1 MNSERLAA
9 EGSSAAT
16 VLFAEPHDFSR
27 LTEGMATAAMRVPP
41 KSVRKLGI
49 RALKPMTDERM
60 CLRKCKIYFFL
71 THMNYRSLSLTQAH
85 SVRLNGHFPRHAVTD

>member
-9 EGSSAAT
+9 EGFSAAT
-16 VLFAEPHDFSR
+16 ILFAEPHDFSR
-27 LTEGMATAAMRVPP
+27 LTEGMVVAAVRVAP

-60 CLRKCKIYFFL
+60 GSTCYITIKTTR
-71 THMNYRSLSLTQAH
+71 
-85 SVRLNGHFPRHAVTD
+85 